1 MIGLSKPVVS
11 PQFNTRHL
19 GEVLIITAKAMGGS
33 IADAFPWDDYETC
46 LEETLAEKWDTLM
59 ETGVWVQA
67 DTDPIADSI
76 QLAGLDAPSVQAEGD
91 VNSFPLLLVPYDSIK
106 LTSGYIGEAPFMI
119 KAVADTVIKGMDG
132 FIEINPQTASAVGLG
147 DGDRATLT
155 TPRGEAQVSVHLF
168 QGIQPGVLAMAR
180 GLGHTAYDGFLAGK
194 GVNVNELIGPVED
207 PSTGLDAAWG
217 IRAKLVKA

>member
-19 GEVLIITAKAMGGS
+19 GEVLIVTARAMGGS

-46 LEETLAEKWDTLM
+46 LGETLAEKWETLM

-67 DTDPIADSI
+67 DTDPVADTL
-76 QLAGLDAPSVQAEGD
+76 QLAGMDAPAVQAEGD
-91 VNSFPLLLVPYDSIK
+91 VNSFPLLLVSYDSIQ
-106 LTSGYIGEAPFMI
+106 LTSGYVGEAPFMI
-119 KAVADTVIKGMDG
+119 KAVADTVIKGTDG
-132 FIEINPQTASAVGLG
+132 FIEINPQTASAIGVREGE
-147 DGDRATLT
+147 RATLT
-155 TPRGEAQVSVHLF
+155 TPRGEARVSVHLF
-168 QGIQPGVLAMAR
+168 DGIQPGVLAMVR
-180 GLGHTAYDGFLAGK
+180 GLGHTAYDGYLAGK

-207 PSTGLDAAWG
+207 PSTGFDAAWG